1 MLRMLADRTRLRLM
15 WTLSHRECDVTTL
28 AEAVDVARPA
38 VSQHLAKLRLAGLV
52 RVRRHGRR
60 AVYAAGGGHVRRLV
74 TEALSAAEHQLTGVT
89 DHPGRSRHAG
99 EAGSQA

>member
-1 MLRMLADRTRLRLM
+1 MMLRMLADRTRLRLM

-52 RVRRHGRR
+52 RVRRQGRR
-60 AVYAAGGGHVRRLV
+60 AFYATGGGHVRRLV
-74 TEALSAAEHQLTGVT
+74 TEALYAADHQLTGAP
-89 DHPGRSRHAG
+89 DHP
-99 EAGSQA
+99 AGSGPGRPE